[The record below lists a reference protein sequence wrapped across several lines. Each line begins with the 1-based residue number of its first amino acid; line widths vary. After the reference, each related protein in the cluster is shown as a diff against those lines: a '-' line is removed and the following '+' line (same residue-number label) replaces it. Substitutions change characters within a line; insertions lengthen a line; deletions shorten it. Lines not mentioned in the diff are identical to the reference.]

1 MRVIDP
7 IEPTQDDQEFA
18 EKAMRRFSSLGHL
31 SPLKGTA
38 EFVMQDRDMPV
49 VVPAHIA
56 ELFRQ
61 ILVQVANGNAVTI
74 VPYNK
79 MLSTQD
85 AADLLNVSRPFAIKL
100 LEQEKVSIQ
109 RVGNRRRVAFSEVM
123 KLREKLRERSE
134 EAFNKMAELDQEL
147 GIES

>member
-1 MRVIDP
+1 MRVVDP

-18 EKAMRRFSSLGHL
+18 ERVMRRLASLRHI
-31 SPLKGTA
+31 SPVKGMS
-38 EFVMQDRDMPV
+38 EFVMQDRDVPV

-85 AADLLNVSRPFAIKL
+85 AADLLNVSRPFVIKL
-100 LEQEKVSIQ
+100 LDQEKVPIQ
-109 RVGNRRRVAFSEVM
+109 RVGNRRRIPFSEVV
-123 KLREKLRERSE
+123 KLREKLRKRSE
-134 EAFNKMAELDQEL
+134 EAFNKMAELDEEL